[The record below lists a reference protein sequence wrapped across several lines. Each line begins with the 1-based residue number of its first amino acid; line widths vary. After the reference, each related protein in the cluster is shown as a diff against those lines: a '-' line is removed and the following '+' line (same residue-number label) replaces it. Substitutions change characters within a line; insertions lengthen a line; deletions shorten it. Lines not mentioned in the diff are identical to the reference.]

1 MDIMG
6 NSNYWGDIVG
16 RDIQAFLSHHQMSLR
31 FYTAANPGCLSSNYI
46 SLQKKVSGS
55 GTVTL
60 CERQLFLLFFGWF
73 LAGDR
78 VRVGVVIK

>member
-31 FYTAANPGCLSSNYI
+31 FYTATNTRCLSSNYI

-60 CERQLFLLFFGWF
+60 CERQLFLFFRDCF
-73 LAGDR
+73 LEG
-78 VRVGVVIK
+78 

>member
-6 NSNYWGDIVG
+6 NSNYLGDIVG

-31 FYTAANPGCLSSNYI
+31 FYTNTNPRCLSSNYI

-60 CERQLFLLFFGWF
+60 CERQLFLFFRDCF
-73 LAGDR
+73 LEG
-78 VRVGVVIK
+78 

>member
-6 NSNYWGDIVG
+6 NSYCWGDIVG
-16 RDIQAFLSHHQMSLR
+16 RGIQAFLSHHQMSSR
-31 FYTAANPGCLSSNYI
+31 FYTAANLGCLSSNYT

-60 CERQLFLLFFGWF
+60 CERQILFFFFF
-73 LAGDR
+73 LRAGF
-78 VRVGVVIK
+78 

>member
-1 MDIMG
+1 MDRMG
-6 NSNYWGDIVG
+6 NSNYWGDIVD

-31 FYTAANPGCLSSNYI
+31 FYSAASTCLSTNYI

-55 GTVTL
+55 DTVTL
-60 CERQLFLLFFGWF
+60 CKRKLFLFFKGWF
-73 LAGDR
+73 LTGDR